1 MFSKIKNAIMESFF
15 WCRGDRLLTECD
27 LQNIYFVQLI
37 QGIAIAILALVNI
50 VSGLLSLAGY

>member
-15 WCRGDRLLTECD
+15 WSRGDRLLTECD

-37 QGIAIAILALVNI
+37 QGIAIAILALGNI